1 MKLPDDS
8 PFVILDC
15 NMYGKRVGVRLTE
28 DFVEWLVRDC
38 AKVCA
43 SNFGRNPYPYADLAE
58 TCELDILNR
67 YELEPK

>member
-38 AKVCA
+38 AKAAREFDGSHCI
-43 SNFGRNPYPYADLAE
+43 NPRAALEYE
-58 TCELDILNR
+58 ILSR
-67 YELEPK
+67 YGLEPQ